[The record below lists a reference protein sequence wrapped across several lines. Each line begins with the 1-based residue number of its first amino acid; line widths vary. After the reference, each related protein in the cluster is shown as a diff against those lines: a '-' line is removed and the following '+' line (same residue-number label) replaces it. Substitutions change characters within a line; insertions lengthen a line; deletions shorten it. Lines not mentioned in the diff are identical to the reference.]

1 MLKKNLLLY
10 FCLVFFSLFL
20 LLALNNLKAEE
31 YLDTVINKLN
41 KMEKDLKILQQEKNT
56 SAGFN
61 NSEKSNNTIASHE
74 KRLIDLARKGPRL
87 IRKRI

>member
-1 MLKKNLLLY
+1 MTDLINNYFFLGKSLKIFYAVKSH
-10 FCLVFFSLFL
+10 FQQVL
-20 LLALNNLKAEE
+20 LLALNNSKAEE

-74 KRLIDLARKGPRL
+74 KRLIDL
-87 IRKRI
+87 